1 MFLVKIMAVNLEN
14 YRNLFIFA
22 LRIAKVKNLNIIN
35 CALAL

>member
-1 MFLVKIMAVNLEN
+1 MFNVKIMAVNLEN

-22 LRIAKVKNLNIIN
+22 LRIAKAKNVNIIN